1 MENIRIMSQNLLGSD
16 TEYPTHAKNPKFADR
31 IKVNL
36 DEHTMEKR
44 LPRVIK
50 LIEKYAPDSLGV
62 QECCTTWR
70 KLFANGSLDSIGYVR
85 LGATKHPKS
94 SIIYNAKKLEVIES
108 ESIWLTE
115 KPEELS
121 LSVEW
126 RESPDDP
133 LIERLAMYAVFEI
146 RESGERYIHVNTH
159 IDLPRNSIIQPKQ
172 TELLLSYIEKIRRTL
187 EEVDQASFER
197 AIERITSAKRIYILG
212 VRSSSS
218 LASFLN
224 FNFQMI
230 FDNVKFIQ
238 TTSGS
243 EMFEQIMQ
251 IGEGDVMIAIS
262 FPRYSKRIINAVEYA
277 RSKKANV
284 VALTDSKVAPIAAH
298 ADELLIA
305 QSDMISFVD
314 SLVAPL
320 SIINAIVMAVSRKK
334 QKEVTERLRI
344 LEEVWD
350 RYEVYDKKRD

>member
-1 MENIRIMSQNLLGSD
+1 MNGDVLKKIENGMSSFSKGQ
-16 TEYPTHAKNPKFADR
+16 
-31 IKVNL
+31 
-36 DEHTMEKR
+36 
-44 LPRVIK
+44 K
-50 LIEKYAPDSLGV
+50 LI
-62 QECCTTWR
+62 
-70 KLFANGSLDSIGYVR
+70 ANYILAHYDKAAYLTASK
-85 LGATKHPKS
+85 LGA
-94 SIIYNAKKLEVIES
+94 YVGVS
-108 ESIWLTE
+108 ESTVVRFAIELGFEGYPEFQHSLQEIIRNRLTSFQRIE
-115 KPEELS
+115 VTNS
-121 LSVEW
+121 LIGNENV
-126 RESPDDP
+126 
-133 LIERLAMYAVFEI
+133 LERV
-146 RESGERYIHVNTH
+146 
-159 IDLPRNSIIQPKQ
+159 
-172 TELLLSYIEKIRRTL
+172 LLSDAEKIRRTL
-187 EEVDQASFER
+187 EEVDQSSFDE
-197 AIERITSAKRIYILG
+197 AIEKIISANRIYILG

-251 IGEGDVMIAIS
+251 ISEDDVMIAIS

-277 RSKKANV
+277 RSKNANV
-284 VALTDSKVAPIAAH
+284 VALTDSKVSPIASFANQ
-298 ADELLIA
+298 LLIA

-350 RYEVYDKKRD
+350 QYEVYDKKHD